1 MTLLHTAK
9 LSMDMTRVLTD
20 IELSGIKIDTA
31 ALKELK
37 DSYTSRIEELLEV
50 LNLAAKKA
58 MGDTP
63 VNLDSPADRS
73 LLFYSRKVNDKKRW
87 ASLFNIGTTMNER
100 GSRKKKKRTEFNR
113 GDFSRTYQSN
123 TTQVYK
129 TTASKCTLCD
139 GFGKTSKRKKD
150 GTYSKVRYICKRCS
164 GCGIIYTN
172 DLETAGFSLKP
183 LTALDCTAHG
193 FKTDSTTLNNYL
205 TSDISSTAKAYIR
218 AYCEYSSIKTYLRT
232 FVEGIERAVT
242 KKDFIHPN
250 FMQCV
255 TATGRLSSRSPN
267 FQNMPRANTFPVRKT
282 IISRWPDGFILEGD
296 YKQLEFRVAGFLSD
310 DSTVYKEVEEGFDVH
325 NFTAKMMDVTR
336 QEAKAHT
343 FKPLYGGVSGTDKQR
358 NYYRAF
364 KRKYT
369 GITHWH
375 DALAE
380 EAIARKKITL
390 PSGREYLFPNVRRT
404 RWGGVT
410 SGTSIKNYPVQGF
423 ATADLLPIA
432 LVYTSKLLQENKMQ
446 SVICNT
452 VHDSIVLDVHPEEKD
467 LAIDI
472 LSKSMLSL
480 FDECKKRYN
489 IIYSMPIGIELKI
502 GKNWLDLEPI
512 LELEWKPETSKEYKY
527 EPTNSSEREP
537 RFI

>member
-1 MTLLHTAK
+1 
-9 LSMDMTRVLTD
+9 MTRVLTD
-20 IELSGIKIDTA
+20 IELAGIKIDTV

-37 DSYTSRIEELLEV
+37 DSYSSRITQLLEV
-50 LNLAAKKA
+50 LNQAASKA

-63 VNLDSPADRS
+63 INLDSPEDRS
-73 LLFYSRKVNDKKRW
+73 VLFYSRKVTNKKQW
-87 ASLFNIGTTMNER
+87 ASLFNIGTTVNER
-100 GSRKKKKRTEFNR
+100 GSRRQKKRTEFTR
-113 GDFSRTYQSN
+113 RDFNTAYQSH

-129 TTASKCTLCD
+129 TTANKCTICK

-172 DLETAGFSLKP
+172 NLETAGFSLKP

-205 TSDISSTAKAYIR
+205 TSDISSNAKAYIR

-232 FVEGIERAVT
+232 FVEGIEKAIT
-242 KKDFIHPN
+242 DKDFIHPN

-282 IISRWPDGFILEGD
+282 IISRWEDGFILEGD
-296 YKQLEFRVAGFLSD
+296 YKQLEFRVAGFLSED
-310 DSTVYKEVEEGFDVH
+310 NTVYKEVEEGFDVH
-325 NFTAKMMDVTR
+325 SFTAQMMDVTR

-364 KRKYT
+364 KNKYT

-375 DALAE
+375 EALAE

-410 SGTSIKNYPVQGF
+410 SGTAIKNYPVQGF
-423 ATADLLPIA
+423 ATADLLPMA
-432 LVYTSKLLQENKMQ
+432 LIYTSKLLADNKMQ

-452 VHDSIVLDVHPEEKD
+452 VHDSIVFDVHPKEKD

-472 LSKSMLSL
+472 LSKGMLSL
-480 FDECKKRYN
+480 YDECKKRYG
-489 IIYSMPIGIELKI
+489 ITYSMPVGIELKI

-512 LELEWKPETSKEYKY
+512 LELEWKPQTSKEFTY
-527 EPTNSSEREP
+527 ERVGISERQP
-537 RFI
+537 RLI

>member
-1 MTLLHTAK
+1 MTLLQTAK

-20 IELSGIKIDTA
+20 IELAGIKIDTV

-37 DSYTSRIEELLEV
+37 DSYSSRITQLLEI
-50 LNLAAKKA
+50 LNQAASKA

-63 VNLDSPADRS
+63 INLDSPEDRS
-73 LLFYSRKVNDKKRW
+73 VLFYSRRVTNKKQW
-87 ASLFNIGTTMNER
+87 ASLFNIGTTVNER
-100 GSRKKKKRTEFNR
+100 GSRRQKKRTEFNR
-113 GDFSRTYQSN
+113 RDFNTAYQSH
-123 TTQVYK
+123 TTQAYK
-129 TTASKCTLCD
+129 TTASKCTICK

-172 DLETAGFSLKP
+172 NLETAGFSLKP

-205 TSDISSTAKAYIR
+205 TSDISSNAKAYIR

-232 FVEGIERAVT
+232 FVEGIEKAIT
-242 KKDFIHPN
+242 DKEFIHPN

-282 IISRWPDGFILEGD
+282 IISRWEDGFILEGD
-296 YKQLEFRVAGFLSD
+296 YKQLEFRVAGFLSED
-310 DSTVYKEVEEGFDVH
+310 NTVYKEVEEGFDVH
-325 NFTAKMMDVTR
+325 SFTAQMMDVTR

-364 KRKYT
+364 KNKYT
-369 GITHWH
+369 GVTHWH
-375 DALAE
+375 EALAE
-380 EAIARKKITL
+380 EAMARKKITL

-410 SGTSIKNYPVQGF
+410 SGTAIKNYPVQGF
-423 ATADLLPIA
+423 ATADLLPMA
-432 LVYTSKLLQENKMQ
+432 LIYTSKLLADNKMQ

-452 VHDSIVLDVHPEEKD
+452 VHDSIVFDVHPKEKD

-472 LSKSMLSL
+472 LSKGMLSL
-480 FDECKKRYN
+480 YDECKKRYD
-489 IIYSMPIGIELKI
+489 ITYSMPVGIELKI
-502 GKNWLDLEPI
+502 GKNWLDLEPV
-512 LELEWKPETSKEYKY
+512 LELEWKPQTSQEFNY
-527 EPTNSSEREP
+527 ERVGIAKRQP
-537 RFI
+537 RLI

>member
-1 MTLLHTAK
+1 MTLLQTAK

-20 IELSGIKIDTA
+20 IELAGIKIDTV

-37 DSYTSRIEELLEV
+37 DSYSSRITQLLEI
-50 LNLAAKKA
+50 LNQAASKA

-63 VNLDSPADRS
+63 INLDSPEDRS
-73 LLFYSRKVNDKKRW
+73 VLFYSRRVTNKKQW
-87 ASLFNIGTTMNER
+87 ASLFNIGTTVNER
-100 GSRKKKKRTEFNR
+100 GSRRQKKRTEFNR
-113 GDFSRTYQSN
+113 RDFNTAYQSH

-129 TTASKCTLCD
+129 TTASKCTICK

-172 DLETAGFSLKP
+172 NLETAGFSLKP

-205 TSDISSTAKAYIR
+205 TSDISSNAKAYIR

-232 FVEGIERAVT
+232 FVEGIEKAIT
-242 KKDFIHPN
+242 DKEFIHPN

-282 IISRWPDGFILEGD
+282 IISRWEDGFILEGD
-296 YKQLEFRVAGFLSD
+296 YKQLEFRVAGFLSED
-310 DSTVYKEVEEGFDVH
+310 NTVYKEVEEGFDVH
-325 NFTAKMMDVTR
+325 SFTAQMMDVTR

-364 KRKYT
+364 KNKYT

-375 DALAE
+375 EALAE
-380 EAIARKKITL
+380 EAMARKKITL

-410 SGTSIKNYPVQGF
+410 SGTAIKNYPVQGF
-423 ATADLLPIA
+423 ATADILPMA
-432 LVYTSKLLQENKMQ
+432 LIYTSKLLADNKMQ

-452 VHDSIVLDVHPEEKD
+452 VHDSIVFDVHPKEKD

-472 LSKSMLSL
+472 LSKGMLSL
-480 FDECKKRYN
+480 YDECKKRYD
-489 IIYSMPIGIELKI
+489 ITYSMPVGIELKI
-502 GKNWLDLEPI
+502 GKNWLDLEPV
-512 LELEWKPETSKEYKY
+512 LELEWKPQTSQEFNY
-527 EPTNSSEREP
+527 ERVGIAKRQP
-537 RFI
+537 RLI

>member
-1 MTLLHTAK
+1 MTLLQTAK

-20 IELSGIKIDTA
+20 VELAGIKIDTA

-37 DSYTSRIEELLEV
+37 ETYTSRIEQLLEV
-50 LNLAAKKA
+50 LNESASKA

-63 VNLDSPADRS
+63 INLDSPADRS
-73 LLFYSRKVNDKKRW
+73 LLFYSRKVTNKKQW
-87 ASLFNIGTTMNER
+87 ASLFNIGTTVNER
-100 GSRKKKKRTEFNR
+100 GSRRQKKRTEFNR
-113 GDFSRTYQSN
+113 ASFSRTYQTN

-129 TTASKCTLCD
+129 TSASKCAICN
-139 GFGKTSKRKKD
+139 GFGKTSKLKKD

-164 GCGIIYTN
+164 GCGIVYIN
-172 DLETAGFSLKP
+172 NLETAGFSLKP
-183 LTALDCTAHG
+183 LTAMDCTAHG
-193 FKTDSTTLNNYL
+193 FKTDSATLNNCL
-205 TSDISSTAKAYIR
+205 TSDISSNAKAYIR

-232 FVEGIERAVT
+232 FVEGIEKAVT
-242 KKDFIHPN
+242 NKDFIHPS

-282 IISRWPDGFILEGD
+282 IISRWTDGFILEGD

-310 DSTVYKEVEEGFDVH
+310 DSTVYREVEEGFDVH
-325 NFTAKMMDVTR
+325 SFTAQMMDVTR

-358 NYYRAF
+358 KYYRAF
-364 KRKYT
+364 KNKYA
-369 GITHWH
+369 GVTHWH
-375 DALAE
+375 EALAE

-410 SGTSIKNYPVQGF
+410 SGTAIKNYPVQGF
-423 ATADLLPIA
+423 ATADLLPMA
-432 LVYTSKLLQENKMQ
+432 LVYTNKLLSENKMQ

-452 VHDSIVLDVHPEEKD
+452 VHDSIVFDVHPEEKD

-472 LSKSMLSL
+472 LSKGMLSL
-480 FDECKKRYN
+480 FDECNRRYG
-489 IIYSMPIGIELKI
+489 ITYSMPVGIELKI

-512 LELEWKPETSKEYKY
+512 LDLEWKPQTSKEFKY
-527 EPTNSSEREP
+527 ERVGISERQS
-537 RFI
+537 RLI

>member
-1 MTLLHTAK
+1 
-9 LSMDMTRVLTD
+9 MTRVLTD

-37 DSYTSRIEELLEV
+37 DRYSSRIEELLEV
-50 LNLAAKKA
+50 LNVAAKKA

-63 VNLDSPADRS
+63 INLDSPADRS
-73 LLFYSRKVNDKKRW
+73 LLFYSRKVTDKKRW
-87 ASLFNIGTTMNER
+87 ASLFNIGTTINER
-100 GSRKKKKRTEFNR
+100 GSRKQKKRTEFKR
-113 GDFSRTYQSN
+113 ADFSRAYQSN
-123 TTQVYK
+123 TIQVYK

-150 GTYSKVRYICKRCS
+150 GTYSKVRYICKKCS

-205 TSDISSTAKAYIR
+205 TSDINSTSKAYIR

-267 FQNMPRANTFPVRKT
+267 FQNMPRASTFPVRKT

-325 NFTAKMMDVTR
+325 NFTAEMMGVTR

-364 KRKYT
+364 KRKYA

-432 LVYTSKLLQENKMQ
+432 LVYTSKLLQENEMQ

-489 IIYSMPIGIELKI
+489 ISYSMPIGIELKI
-502 GKNWLDLEPI
+502 GKNWLDLETI
-512 LELEWKPETSKEYKY
+512 LELEWKPETSKEYTY
-527 EPTNSSEREP
+527 EPTSSSKREP
-537 RFI
+537 RFV

>member
-1 MTLLHTAK
+1 MTLLQTAK

-20 IELSGIKIDTA
+20 IELAGIKIDTV

-37 DSYTSRIEELLEV
+37 DSYSSRITQLLEI
-50 LNLAAKKA
+50 LNQAASKA

-63 VNLDSPADRS
+63 INLDSPEDRS
-73 LLFYSRKVNDKKRW
+73 VLFYSRRVTNKKQW
-87 ASLFNIGTTMNER
+87 ASLFNIGTTVNER
-100 GSRKKKKRTEFNR
+100 GSRRQKKRTEFNR
-113 GDFSRTYQSN
+113 RDFNTAYQSH
-123 TTQVYK
+123 TTQAYK
-129 TTASKCTLCD
+129 TTASKCTICK

-172 DLETAGFSLKP
+172 NLETAGFSLKP

-205 TSDISSTAKAYIR
+205 TSDISSNAKAYIR

-232 FVEGIERAVT
+232 FVEGIEKAIT
-242 KKDFIHPN
+242 DKEFIHPN

-282 IISRWPDGFILEGD
+282 IISRWEDGFILEGD
-296 YKQLEFRVAGFLSD
+296 YKQLEFRVAGFLSED
-310 DSTVYKEVEEGFDVH
+310 NTVYKEVEEGFDVH
-325 NFTAKMMDVTR
+325 SFTAQMMDVTR

-364 KRKYT
+364 KNKYT

-375 DALAE
+375 EALAE
-380 EAIARKKITL
+380 EAMARKKITL

-410 SGTSIKNYPVQGF
+410 SGTAIKNYPVQGF
-423 ATADLLPIA
+423 ATADLLPMA
-432 LVYTSKLLQENKMQ
+432 LIYTSKLLADNKMQ

-452 VHDSIVLDVHPEEKD
+452 VHDSIVFDVHPKEKD

-472 LSKSMLSL
+472 LSKGMLSL
-480 FDECKKRYN
+480 YDECKKRYD
-489 IIYSMPIGIELKI
+489 ITYSMPVGIELKI
-502 GKNWLDLEPI
+502 GKNWLDLEPV
-512 LELEWKPETSKEYKY
+512 LELEWKPQTSQEFNY
-527 EPTNSSEREP
+527 ERVGIAKRQP
-537 RFI
+537 RLI

>member
-1 MTLLHTAK
+1 MTLLQTAK

-20 IELSGIKIDTA
+20 IELAGIKIDTV

-37 DSYTSRIEELLEV
+37 DSYSSRITQLLEV
-50 LNLAAKKA
+50 LNESASKA

-63 VNLDSPADRS
+63 INLDSPEDRS
-73 LLFYSRKVNDKKRW
+73 LLFYSRKVTNKKQW
-87 ASLFNIGTTMNER
+87 ASLFNIGTTVNER
-100 GSRKKKKRTEFNR
+100 GSRRQKKRTEFTR
-113 GDFSRTYQSN
+113 RDFNTAYQSH

-129 TTASKCTLCD
+129 TTANKCTICK

-172 DLETAGFSLKP
+172 NLETAGFSLKP

-205 TSDISSTAKAYIR
+205 TSDISSNAKAYIR

-232 FVEGIERAVT
+232 FVEGIEKAIT
-242 KKDFIHPN
+242 DKEFIHPN

-282 IISRWPDGFILEGD
+282 IISRWEDGFILEGD

-310 DSTVYKEVEEGFDVH
+310 DNTVYKEVEEGFDVH
-325 NFTAKMMDVTR
+325 SFTAQMMDVTR

-364 KRKYT
+364 KNKYT

-375 DALAE
+375 EALAE
-380 EAIARKKITL
+380 EAMARKKITL

-410 SGTSIKNYPVQGF
+410 SGTAIKNYPVQGF
-423 ATADLLPIA
+423 ATADLLPMA
-432 LVYTSKLLQENKMQ
+432 LVYTSKLLADNKMQ

-452 VHDSIVLDVHPEEKD
+452 VHDSIVFDVHPKEKD

-472 LSKSMLSL
+472 LSKGMLSL
-480 FDECKKRYN
+480 YDECKKRYG
-489 IIYSMPIGIELKI
+489 ITYSMPVGIELKI
-502 GKNWLDLEPI
+502 GKNWLDLEPV
-512 LELEWKPETSKEYKY
+512 LELEWKPQTSQEFNY
-527 EPTNSSEREP
+527 ERVGIAKRQP
-537 RFI
+537 RLI

>member
-1 MTLLHTAK
+1 MTLLQTAK

-20 IELSGIKIDTA
+20 IELAGIKIDTV

-37 DSYTSRIEELLEV
+37 DSYSSRITQLLEI
-50 LNLAAKKA
+50 LNQAASKA

-63 VNLDSPADRS
+63 INLDSPEDRS
-73 LLFYSRKVNDKKRW
+73 VLFYSRRVTNKKQW
-87 ASLFNIGTTMNER
+87 ASLFNIGTTVNER
-100 GSRKKKKRTEFNR
+100 GSRRQKKRTEFNR
-113 GDFSRTYQSN
+113 RDFNTAYQSH
-123 TTQVYK
+123 TTQAYK
-129 TTASKCTLCD
+129 TTASKCTICK

-172 DLETAGFSLKP
+172 NLETAGFSLKP

-205 TSDISSTAKAYIR
+205 TSDISSNAKAYIR

-232 FVEGIERAVT
+232 FVEGIEKAIT
-242 KKDFIHPN
+242 DKEFIHPN

-282 IISRWPDGFILEGD
+282 IISRWEDGFILEGD
-296 YKQLEFRVAGFLSD
+296 YKQLEFRVAGFLSED
-310 DSTVYKEVEEGFDVH
+310 NTVYKEVEEGFDVH
-325 NFTAKMMDVTR
+325 SFTAQMMDVTR

-364 KRKYT
+364 KNKYT

-375 DALAE
+375 EALAE
-380 EAIARKKITL
+380 EAMARKKITL

-410 SGTSIKNYPVQGF
+410 SGTAIKNYPVQGF
-423 ATADLLPIA
+423 ATADLLPMA
-432 LVYTSKLLQENKMQ
+432 LIYTSKLLADNKMQ

-452 VHDSIVLDVHPEEKD
+452 VHDSIVFDVHPKEKD

-472 LSKSMLSL
+472 LSKGMLSL
-480 FDECKKRYN
+480 YDECKKRYDN
-489 IIYSMPIGIELKI
+489 TYSMPVGIELKI
-502 GKNWLDLEPI
+502 GKNWLDLEPV
-512 LELEWKPETSKEYKY
+512 LELEWKPQTSQEFNY
-527 EPTNSSEREP
+527 ERVGIAKRQP
-537 RFI
+537 RLI

>member
-1 MTLLHTAK
+1 MTLLQTAK

-20 IELSGIKIDTA
+20 IELAGIKIDTV

-37 DSYTSRIEELLEV
+37 DSYSSRITQLLEI
-50 LNLAAKKA
+50 LNQAASKA

-63 VNLDSPADRS
+63 INLDSPEDRS
-73 LLFYSRKVNDKKRW
+73 VLFYSRRVTNKKQW
-87 ASLFNIGTTMNER
+87 ASLFNIGTTVNER
-100 GSRKKKKRTEFNR
+100 GSRRQKKRTEFNR
-113 GDFSRTYQSN
+113 RDFNTAYQSH
-123 TTQVYK
+123 TIQAYK
-129 TTASKCTLCD
+129 TTANKCTICK

-172 DLETAGFSLKP
+172 NLETAGFSLKP

-205 TSDISSTAKAYIR
+205 TSDISSNAKAYIR

-232 FVEGIERAVT
+232 FVEGIEKAIT
-242 KKDFIHPN
+242 DKEFIHPN

-282 IISRWPDGFILEGD
+282 IISRWEDGFILEGD
-296 YKQLEFRVAGFLSD
+296 YKQLEFRVAGFLSED
-310 DSTVYKEVEEGFDVH
+310 NTVYKEVEEGFDVH
-325 NFTAKMMDVTR
+325 SFTAQMMDVTR

-364 KRKYT
+364 KNKYT

-375 DALAE
+375 EALAE
-380 EAIARKKITL
+380 EAMARKKITL

-410 SGTSIKNYPVQGF
+410 SGTAIKNYPVQGF
-423 ATADLLPIA
+423 ATADLLPMA
-432 LVYTSKLLQENKMQ
+432 LVYTNKLLADNKMQ

-452 VHDSIVLDVHPEEKD
+452 VHDSIVFDVHPKEKD

-472 LSKSMLSL
+472 LSKGMLSL
-480 FDECKKRYN
+480 YDECKKRYD
-489 IIYSMPIGIELKI
+489 ITYSMPVGIELKI
-502 GKNWLDLEPI
+502 GKNWLDLEPV
-512 LELEWKPETSKEYKY
+512 LELEWKPQTSQEFNY
-527 EPTNSSEREP
+527 ERVGIAKRQP
-537 RFI
+537 RLI

>member
-1 MTLLHTAK
+1 MTLLQTAK

-20 IELSGIKIDTA
+20 IELAGIKIDISA
-31 ALKELK
+31 LIELKET
-37 DSYTSRIEELLEV
+37 YNSRIEQLLEI
-50 LNLAAKKA
+50 LNAAAKNA

-63 VNLDSPADRS
+63 INLDSPEDRS
-73 LLFYSRKVNDKKRW
+73 MLFYSRKVNDKKQW
-87 ASLFNIGTTMNER
+87 ASLFNIGTTVNER
-100 GSRKKKKRTEFNR
+100 GSRKQKKRTEFNR
-113 GDFSRTYQSN
+113 RDFSNTYQSN

-129 TTASKCTLCD
+129 TTASQCTICK
-139 GFGKTSKRKKD
+139 GFGKTSKAKKD
-150 GTYSKVRYICKRCS
+150 GTYTKVRYICKRCS
-164 GCGIIYTN
+164 GSGIIYTN
-172 DLETAGFSLKP
+172 NLETAGFSLKP
-183 LTALDCTAHG
+183 LTVLDCTAHG

-205 TSDISSTAKAYIR
+205 TSAISSNAKAYIR

-232 FVEGIERAVT
+232 FVEGIERAAT

-282 IISRWPDGFILEGD
+282 IISRWTDGFILEGD
-296 YKQLEFRVAGFLSD
+296 YKQLEFRVAGFLSE
-310 DSTVYKEVEEGFDVH
+310 DSTVYREVEEGFDVH
-325 NFTAKMMDVTR
+325 SFTAQMMDVTR

-364 KRKYT
+364 KNKYA
-369 GITHWH
+369 GVTHWH
-375 DALAE
+375 EALAE

-410 SGTSIKNYPVQGF
+410 SGTAIKNYPVQGF
-423 ATADLLPIA
+423 ATADLLPMA
-432 LVYTSKLLQENKMQ
+432 LVYTSKLLAENKMQ

-452 VHDSIVLDVHPEEKD
+452 VHDSIVFDVHPEEKD

-472 LSKSMLSL
+472 LSRGMLSL
-480 FDECKKRYN
+480 YDECKKRYD
-489 IIYSMPIGIELKI
+489 ITYSMPVGIELKI

-512 LELEWKPETSKEYKY
+512 LELECKPETLKEYKY
-527 EPTNSSEREP
+527 EPANSSERQPEL
-537 RFI
+537 I